1 MSEAFQERR
10 APGGSEAGDRLPL
23 ERLAIEDGGAAG
35 RPEAILGALALL
47 EHLAQG
53 MRAGVPA
60 DRSALEWLIAFFK
73 TFGDRCHH
81 FKEEQHLFPALERR
95 GVPRDGGPVGVMLA
109 EHEEGRALL
118 RAMRPEGG
126 EETAEAIRAY
136 ARLLRAH
143 IDKEN
148 GVLFPLADHVL
159 AAEDQQRLLAAFDAV
174 EAEAVGPDIHERLLA
189 DLVRLERAVAGLTP
203 AEGDG
208 VLDVRAMSP
217 RERHP
222 RIFATFERLWPGE
235 RFVLVND
242 HDPKPLY
249 YQFAADRPGAFTW
262 RPLEEG
268 PEVWRVAIGKPDVG

>member
-1 MSEAFQERR
+1 METPHHHHTSATATGTLRHEHEVVLR
-10 APGGSEAGDRLPL
+10 
-23 ERLAIEDGGAAG
+23 
-35 RPEAILGALALL
+35 ALALL
-47 EHLAQG
+47 EHLAQA
-53 MRAGVPA
+53 MLAGAPV

-73 TFGDRCHH
+73 TFADRCHH

-95 GVPRDGGPVGVMLA
+95 GIPREGGPVGVMLA

-126 EETAEAIRAY
+126 RETAEAIRAY

-159 AAEDQQRLLAAFDAV
+159 AAEDQERLLAAFAAV
-174 EAEAVGPDIHERLLA
+174 EAEVVGPDIHERLLA
-189 DLVRLERAVAGLTP
+189 DLDRLERTAAGDTP
-203 AEGDG
+203 AEGDR

-222 RIFATFERLWPGE
+222 RIFATFERLGPGE
-235 RFVLVND
+235 HFVLVND
-242 HDPKPLY
+242 YDPKPLY
-249 YQFAADRPGAFTW
+249 YQFAAERPGSFTW
-262 RPLEEG
+262 QPLEEG
-268 PEVWRVAIGKPDVG
+268 PEVWRVAIGKPSA